1 MLLAVFN
8 GLLRCAILP
17 LFCLLSNAVLRL
29 QYGVYNMAYIKAA
42 AYNSAYSNIIAVAD
56 SD

>member
-1 MLLAVFN
+1 MLFAVFN